1 LKSITK
7 IILAFVALLVI
18 AILFQTFRIV
28 MLVRSPSASIFS
40 LETSKSSDSG
50 SVDSGHRPL
59 PDLATGLMRQTKSPP
74 IKSQDISELM
84 APHTKSLV
92 PLADSLKL
100 LGEVDSESETRFSK
114 ELPARLI
121 ARVKNLPGAPAIP
134 EVLPMSSSS
143 YDLSLLRETSH
154 YWYLMGRWFLSKD
167 RHETALAIAVA
178 GILLAHE
185 VETEDIVGL
194 SITVRG
200 MANYMRNVAA
210 TAILE
215 MPDRLN
221 IPAARLKIWASI
233 LLRLHDSAP
242 ALEKVCLCAKKAIP
256 SAFHSD
262 NFKVSDRLSE
272 VMNNSRSQQEI
283 AAYFDPIIAA
293 SRKPFR
299 EAMKTVEMKNEE
311 IEELHRI
318 VSPGAH
324 YLGYFFNPEDLI
336 MKYVMS
342 MALPRFKDLFE
353 RDFGSQQ
360 IFRGTVVVIAL
371 RAYQLEHDSLPDSL
385 AELEAWFGKSL
396 PITDL
401 YSDKPMVYN
410 KSGSKNLISTGSD
423 GLPDTSDDLIFM
435 PILP

>member
-1 LKSITK
+1 MKSITK
-7 IILAFVALLVI
+7 IILAVVALLVI
-18 AILFQTFRIV
+18 AILFQAFRII
-28 MLVRSPSASIFS
+28 MLVNSPSAKVFS
-40 LETSKSSDSG
+40 LELSRSSDSG
-50 SVDSGHRPL
+50 SADSGHRPL
-59 PDLATGLMRQTKSPP
+59 PDLAAGLMRQTKSSP

-84 APHTKSLV
+84 APYKQSLV

-100 LGEVDSESETRFSK
+100 LGDVDSESETRFSK

-121 ARVKNLPGAPAIP
+121 AKVKSLPDAPAIP

-143 YDLSLLRETSH
+143 YDLSLLRDTSH
-154 YWYLMGRWFLSKD
+154 YWYLMGRWFLSKEK
-167 RHETALAIAVA
+167 HETALAIAVA
-178 GILLAHE
+178 SFLLAHE

-194 SITVRG
+194 SITIRG
-200 MANYMRNVAA
+200 MANYMRNVAG

-221 IPAARLKIWASI
+221 IPAARLKIWANI
-233 LLRLHDSAP
+233 LLRLHDDATR
-242 ALEKVCLCAKKAIP
+242 LEKVCLCAKKAIP

-262 NFKVSDRLSE
+262 NLKVSDRLSE

-299 EAMKTVEMKNEE
+299 EAMETVEKKNEE
-311 IEELHRI
+311 IEELHRV

-324 YLGYFFNPEDLI
+324 YIGYFFNPEDLM
-336 MKYVMS
+336 MKYIMS
-342 MALPRFKDLFE
+342 MALPSFKDLFE
-353 RDFGSQQ
+353 RDFRSQQ
-360 IFRGTVVVIAL
+360 IFRGTVVVMAL

-385 AELEAWFGKSL
+385 ADLEAWFGKSL

-410 KSGSKNLISTGSD
+410 KSGSKNLISAGSD
-423 GLPDTSDDLIFM
+423 GRPDTGDDLIFM